1 MAINTTTSVTKASTA
16 LGEKCE
22 NTKKNMEKLAK
33 ELYKTGEVK
42 METINVPHIP
52 GLKDDV
58 IFAQVNGVSFWFK
71 RGDKVKM
78 PAAVADMLRD
88 CGQI

>member
-1 MAINTTTSVTKASTA
+1 MAINTTTSITKASTA
-16 LGEKCE
+16 LGDKCE
-22 NTKKNMEKLAK
+22 ATKKNMDKLAK
-33 ELYKTGEVK
+33 ELYKDGEVK
-42 METINVPHIP
+42 MENVNVPHIP

-58 IFAQVNGVSFWFK
+58 IFAQVNGVQFWFK

-78 PAAVADMLRD
+78 PVAVAEMLRD